1 MMIKISPADFGRQ
14 AAWINASNQP
24 CAKVDAEAAN
34 IAIIVENC
42 RRRKGGWP
50 TSPKAAKEV
59 LETRLFFVDFYCFSA
74 KFCIFDKGGPMA
86 KLTHDF
92 FNGDTAAIAQALLG
106 KYLVRSRN
114 GELLAGRITET
125 EAYVGRCDK
134 ACHAYNYRRTP
145 RTETLFM
152 APGHAY
158 IYFIY
163 GMYHCLN
170 FVTEPEGEPSA
181 VLLRGL
187 EPAAGAETMKRLRF
201 GNAPMNAYRRKNFL
215 NGPGKVCKALDLTT
229 AQNKLDLEG
238 DVLFLCDSMADV
250 GLTDPV
256 TGPEHICAGP
266 RIGVDYAEE
275 AKDFPWR
282 FWLEKEN

>member
-1 MMIKISPADFGRQ
+1 
-14 AAWINASNQP
+14 
-24 CAKVDAEAAN
+24 
-34 IAIIVENC
+34 
-42 RRRKGGWP
+42 
-50 TSPKAAKEV
+50 
-59 LETRLFFVDFYCFSA
+59 
-74 KFCIFDKGGPMA
+74 MA

-92 FNGDTAAIAQALLG
+92 FNGDTVAIAQALLG
-106 KYLVRSRN
+106 KYLVRNRN

-187 EPAAGAETMKRLRF
+187 EPAAGAETMKHLRF
-201 GNAPMNAYRRKNFL
+201 GDAPMNAYRRKNFL
-215 NGPGKVCKALDLTT
+215 NGPARSVRRWT
-229 AQNKLDLEG
+229 
-238 DVLFLCDSMADV
+238 S
-250 GLTDPV
+250 PR
-256 TGPEHICAGP
+256 P
-266 RIGVDYAEE
+266 RISWIWRETFCFSAI
-275 AKDFPWR
+275 PWR
-282 FWLEKEN
+282 MWD